1 VSGFRLGDLTDE
13 AQPVRALV
21 SGGMSPELAAA
32 KGAYFVR
39 AAAALGASGLPREE
53 SVRAFYVPGRI
64 EVLGKHTD
72 YGGGSSIVTAVEHG
86 FCLVAAPRSDSQVRI
101 CACDLEDR
109 VEFVPDPELEVP
121 HGHWS
126 NYPMTAARRLARNF
140 PECRSGLD
148 LAFASD
154 LPPAAGMS
162 SSSAL
167 IVASFLVMAA
177 VDELQGTA
185 RYRAHIGDD
194 LELAAYLGCV
204 ENGQSFGELTGDRVV
219 GTFGGSEDHTAI
231 LCSQPRTLGQFAYC
245 PARFERRIPVPVDT
259 VLAVGVSGVV
269 AEKTGAAQEL
279 YNRASRR
286 LFALVEVWRDHGGGQ
301 EQHIAPIL
309 ARGPEAEAELRRLI
323 DAHPPTDLEPAELNQ
338 RLDHFI
344 AEMAVI
350 GPAGDALAGGDLV
363 GFGDLVDRS
372 QRLSEE
378 LLGNQIPETAALARL
393 AREAGAHAASA
404 FGAGF
409 GGSVWALVATERCE
423 AFLGEWGA
431 AYRAAYPEAGR
442 TAAFFQTQA
451 GPAAFELS
459 ARGPEA

>member
-1 VSGFRLGDLTDE
+1 M
-13 AQPVRALV
+13 QALV
-21 SGGMSPELAAA
+21 EGGMSPDLAVA
-32 KGAYFVR
+32 KGGRFAR
-39 AAAALGASGLPREE
+39 AAGALGDFAVPQDG
-53 SVRAFYVPGRI
+53 VVKAFFVPGRI

-86 FCLVAAPRSDSQVRI
+86 FCLVAAPREDATVRI
-101 CACDLEDR
+101 RACDVDDR
-109 VEFVPDPELEVP
+109 VEFALDPELEVP

-140 PECRSGLD
+140 PECRRGLD

-185 RYRAHIGDD
+185 RYRASIGDD

-204 ENGQSFGELTGDRVV
+204 ENGQSFGELTGDRGV

-231 LCSQPRTLGQFAYC
+231 LCSEPRALGQFAYC
-245 PARFERRIPVPVDT
+245 PARFERRIPVPADT

-269 AEKTGAAQEL
+269 AEKTGAAQAL
-279 YNRASRR
+279 YNRASGR
-286 LFALVEVWRDHGGGQ
+286 LAALVELWRDHAGGH

-323 DAHPPTDLEPAELNQ
+323 DAHPPAGLEPAELNQ

-344 AEMAVI
+344 GEMAVI
-350 GPAGDALAGGDLV
+350 GPAGDALAAGDLA
-363 GFGDLVDRS
+363 GFGELVDRS
-372 QRLSEE
+372 QRLSED

-409 GGSVWALVATERCE
+409 GGSVWALVAAGQCE
-423 AFLGEWGA
+423 AFLRDWGA
-431 AYRAAYPEAGR
+431 AYRAAFPEAGR
-442 TAAFFQTQA
+442 SADFFRTQA
-451 GPAAFELS
+451 GPAAFEL
-459 ARGPEA
+459 AG